1 MKRIGWKI
9 YLILFIAFLIVPI
22 VKVSAQG
29 PVAITISPLKSF
41 FSIEPGQK
49 AQGSIFIT
57 NPSTKKMRVKP
68 RVVSFETIDDQG
80 TLQINEGDFS
90 DYIRL
95 PVSVFELEPEQ
106 KREIKFDVIAPQNVN
121 GGKYLSI
128 LFATDVIEDGAGSFF
143 SGEVG
148 SLVFLEILGE
158 LEKEIKI
165 KSFEIDPI
173 NWKRLKIEVT
183 LENTGNTHLAP
194 FGEMK
199 VYNWRK
205 KQIDLI
211 PFYFPEILPGK
222 ERTVEYEVYKNLLG
236 KYTAELNLI
245 NDGWDLVTEKRQ
257 FWVFNKGP
265 VVIVLC
271 GIVVVIFIIAF
282 FIKSYKRRNHAKKK

>member
-9 YLILFIAFLIVPI
+9 YLILFIAFLLVPVLPI
-22 VKVSAQG
+22 CAQG

-49 AQGSIFIT
+49 TQGSIFIS
-57 NPSTKKMRVKP
+57 NPSTKKLRVKP

-95 PVSVFELEPEQ
+95 PVSVFELEADQ
-106 KREIKFDVIAPQNVN
+106 KREIKFEVIAPQNAN
-121 GGKYLSI
+121 GGQYLSV

-158 LEKEIKI
+158 LKREIKI
-165 KSFEIDPI
+165 KNFDVDPI
-173 NWKRLKIEVT
+173 NWKKPKIKVT
-183 LENTGNTHLAP
+183 LKNTGNTHLAP

-199 VYNWRK
+199 IYNWRQ

-257 FWVFNKGP
+257 FWVFDKGP
-265 VVIVLC
+265 MVIVLC
-271 GIVVVIFIIAF
+271 GLVVLIFIITF
-282 FIKSYKRRNHAKKK
+282 FIKSLKRRKHAKKK